1 MIPAAFDYIRPGSL
15 EEAVQV
21 LHNSGD
27 DGKVIA
33 GGQSLIP
40 LLRLRMAVPGL
51 LVDLG
56 GLPGLRGVR
65 DDGDALVIGAM
76 TTHDEVMRDPLVA
89 SHAPLLAQATATVAD
104 RAVRH
109 LGTFGGSLAHA
120 DPAGDLPAVA
130 TALDASFVLAGPDGE
145 RTVPAGEFFVHFLT
159 TAMAPDEVL
168 VSVRVPKLD
177 PSAGWGTHYEKF
189 NRVAQ
194 AWAIV
199 GVAAAVRRSNGSI
212 AEARVALTNMGA
224 TPIRATGVEEML
236 AGAPATAESL
246 GAAAA
251 RASEGT
257 QPASDLSGSADYR
270 HQLAQVLTRRALA
283 TAGAIGSE

>member
-1 MIPAAFDYIRPGSL
+1 VIPAAFDYVRPGSI

-21 LHNSGD
+21 LHNAGE
-27 DGKVIA
+27 DGKVLA

-40 LLRLRMAVPGL
+40 LLRLRMAAPAV

-56 GLPGLRGVR
+56 RVPVLRGVR

-76 TTHDEVMRDPLVA
+76 TTHDEIVRDQLIA
-89 SHAPLLAQATATVAD
+89 EHAPLIAQATAMIAD
-104 RAVRH
+104 RQVRH

-130 TALDASFVLAGPDGE
+130 LALDASFSLTGPSGE
-145 RTVPAGEFFVHFLT
+145 RTVPASEFFVDFLT
-159 TAMAPDEVL
+159 TAMTPDEVL
-168 VSVRVPKLD
+168 VSVRVPKLG
-177 PSAGWGTHYEKF
+177 GWGTHYEKF

-194 AWAIV
+194 SWAIV
-199 GVAAAVRRSNGSI
+199 GVAVAVRRSDDSI

-236 AGAPATAESL
+236 AGAPASASSL
-246 GAAAA
+246 ADAAA
-251 RASEGT
+251 RAAEGT
-257 QPASDLSGSADYR
+257 QPASDLSGSAEYR
-270 HQLAQVLTRRALA
+270 SELVQVLTRRALA
-283 TAGAIGSE
+283 AAGGIGSE